1 MKAMYRLPKDPGYV
15 GGYYVTP
22 TITGLLCL
30 LLSNVAATQYI
41 AHHFEYQEALGE
53 PLWRIG
59 EIGIYQPFSWVSW
72 VWHQGRSLDPAVR
85 NPLLLAAFL
94 VVVGAFATGVFFFLM
109 NLRHTRQLSKNTEDL
124 HGSARWATKADIEAT
139 GLLDARQG
147 VYVGGWYEEGSGR
160 LHYLRHN
167 GPENVLAFAP
177 TRSGK
182 GVGLVIPTL
191 LAWSESAIVYD
202 IKGENWAKTAGF
214 RAHSGHTCL
223 KFSPVEESGCS
234 HFNPLAE
241 VRTFTPRDVSD
252 AQNIAEMI
260 VRTGEENIH
269 DPHWQLAA
277 ASLTTGMILHVCY
290 AAAAEGRTATLA
302 ELAGTLTR
310 PGIPFR
316 ETLQEI
322 LNYPHD
328 VQRRCN
334 WQMATGER
342 TATHPAVRDKAQE
355 MLDKEDK
362 ELSGVLST
370 AKTALALYCDP
381 LVAKNTSRSDFQIID
396 LVESEK
402 PISLYLVVPP
412 AHKARLRPLMR
423 LIFTMIIHRLTEKM
437 EFDGTV
443 QRPHKHRLLFMIDEF
458 PSLKKM
464 EVFADALSYMAG
476 FGLKA
481 YLITQDIRQIVEEY
495 GPHESVVSNCQVR
508 VAFAPN
514 QYETAELLSKM
525 TGTKTIQKASFT
537 YSGSR
542 MSPMKDHINESVEQ
556 IQRPLM
562 TPDEVMRLRPA
573 QKQGEG
579 DKERIM
585 APGDMLIFVSGHY
598 PILGKQMLYF
608 LDEVLR
614 LRSEMPPPKELP
626 KVTSAPAS
634 AQVKSPTPP
643 RRKKSAGAACDGGQQ
658 QAYEPDASVSDMPS
672 LLADQLSHD
681 FVSEDDIPVH
691 QSPSLSHV
699 TPRTVEQLD
708 LWMDR

>member
-1 MKAMYRLPKDPGYV
+1 MSEMYRLPKDPGKI
-15 GGYYVTP
+15 GSYYLAP
-22 TITGLLCL
+22 TLTGMFCL
-30 LLSNVAATQYI
+30 LLSNVAGTQYI
-41 AHHFEYQEALGE
+41 AQHFDYQVALGN

-59 EIGIYQPFSWVSW
+59 DIGIYQPFAWVSW
-72 VWHQGRSLDPAVR
+72 VWHHGRSVDPAVR
-85 NPLLLAAFL
+85 NPLLFAAFL
-94 VVVGAFATGVFFFLM
+94 VVLGAFGTGVLFFLM
-109 NLRHTRQLSKNTEDL
+109 NIRHTKQLSKNTKDL
-124 HGSARWATKADIEAT
+124 HGSARWATKADIRAT
-139 GLLDARQG
+139 GLLDSQQG
-147 VYVGGWYEEGSGR
+147 AYVGGWYEDSSGR
-160 LHYLRHN
+160 LNYLRHN
-167 GPENVLAFAP
+167 GPENILAFAP

-191 LAWSESAIVYD
+191 LAWSESAIIYD

-214 RAHSGHTCL
+214 RSHSGHFCL
-223 KFSPVEESGCS
+223 KFSPVEESGCA

-241 VRTFTPRDVSD
+241 VRIFTPRDVSD
-252 AQNIAEMI
+252 AQNIAEML

-277 ASLTTGMILHVCY
+277 ASLTTGMVLHVCY
-290 AAAAEGRTATLA
+290 AAAAEGRTAILA

-316 ETLQEI
+316 DTLQEI

-328 VQRRCN
+328 VQRKCN

-381 LVAKNTSRSDFQIID
+381 LVALNTSRSDFRTID

-443 QRPHKHRLLFMIDEF
+443 QRPHKHRLLLMIDEF

-481 YLITQDIRQIVEEY
+481 YLITQDLRQIVEEY
-495 GPHESVVSNCQVR
+495 GPHESIVSNCQVR

-525 TGTKTIQKASFT
+525 TGSKTIQKVSFT

-542 MSPMKDHINESVEQ
+542 MSPLKDHINESLEQ

-562 TPDEVMRLRPA
+562 TPDEVMRLKPA
-573 QKQGEG
+573 KKKGEG
-579 DKERIM
+579 EKERIV

-608 LDEVLR
+608 ADDVLR
-614 LRSEMPPPKELP
+614 LRSEMPPPKEP
-626 KVTSAPAS
+626 PQVTTALAP
-634 AQVKSPTPP
+634 AQVKPPQPP
-643 RRKKSAGAACDGGQQ
+643 RQKNPAAGASDGGQQ
-658 QAYEPDASVSDMPS
+658 QTYEPDASASHMPS

-681 FVSEDDIPVH
+681 YVPADEVSFEEPH
-691 QSPSLSHV
+691 SLSQV
-699 TPRTVEQLD
+699 TPRNVEQLD
-708 LWMDR
+708 LWMGR